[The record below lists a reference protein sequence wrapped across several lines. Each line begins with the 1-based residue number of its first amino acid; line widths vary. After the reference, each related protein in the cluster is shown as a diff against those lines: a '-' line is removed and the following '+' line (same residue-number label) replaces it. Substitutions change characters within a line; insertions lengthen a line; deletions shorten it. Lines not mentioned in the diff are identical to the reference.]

1 MSASPRANLRTPLG
15 RVEGLGSARA
25 GTLHFWHQR
34 MTAVALVP
42 LSIWF
47 VASALAYVGAE
58 QGAVAAYFA
67 QPINAVPMFL
77 FILAAVYHM
86 SLGLQI
92 IIEDYFHREG
102 LKIAALILNRFAA
115 WTIGAGAGLAL
126 IKMALGT
133 PA

>member
-1 MSASPRANLRTPLG
+1 MSPHRVSLITARK

-34 MTAVALVP
+34 LTAVALIP

-67 QPINAVPMFL
+67 RPINAIPMFL
-77 FILAAVYHM
+77 FIVAAVYHM

-92 IIEDYFHREG
+92 IIEDYFHQEG
-102 LKIAALILNRFAA
+102 LKIALLLLNRFAA
-115 WTIGAGAGLAL
+115 WIIGAAAGLAL
-126 IKMALGT
+126 IKMALGA